1 MANFISLFDKIKKN
15 GNCLN
20 FMFLYVLH
28 VKNIFPVQDSGIT
41 LDKKI
46 EKMTICKAYLSLVML
61 ANFVKTVAN
70 NKVRTFIF
78 KNMYG
83 LL

>member
-1 MANFISLFDKIKKN
+1 VENNFPI
-15 GNCLN
+15 
-20 FMFLYVLH
+20 
-28 VKNIFPVQDSGIT
+28 QDSEIT

-46 EKMTICKAYLSLVML
+46 EKMTMCKAYLSLVML
-61 ANFVKTVAN
+61 DNFVKGVPN

>member
-1 MANFISLFDKIKKN
+1 MFWYQSK
-15 GNCLN
+15 GNRLN

-28 VKNIFPVQDSGIT
+28 VKNNFPVQDSGIT

-46 EKMTICKAYLSLVML
+46 AKMTMFKTYLSLVTLVNL
-61 ANFVKTVAN
+61 AKTVPN
-70 NKVRTFIF
+70 NKVWTFIL

>member
-1 MANFISLFDKIKKN
+1 VENNFS
-15 GNCLN
+15 
-20 FMFLYVLH
+20 
-28 VKNIFPVQDSGIT
+28 VQDSRIT

-46 EKMTICKAYLSLVML
+46 AKMTMCKAYLSLVIL
-61 ANFVKTVAN
+61 DDLVKAVPN
-70 NKVRTFIF
+70 NKVQTFIF

>member
-1 MANFISLFDKIKKN
+1 MYWYQSK
-15 GNCLN
+15 GNRLN
-20 FMFLYVLH
+20 FLFLHVLH
-28 VKNIFPVQDSGIT
+28 VENIFPDQSSGIT

-46 EKMTICKAYLSLVML
+46 EKMTMCKAYLSLVML
-61 ANFVKTVAN
+61 DNSVKTVPN

>member
-1 MANFISLFDKIKKN
+1 
-15 GNCLN
+15 
-20 FMFLYVLH
+20 MFLQVLH
-28 VKNIFPVQDSGIT
+28 VKNNFSVQDSGIT

-46 EKMTICKAYLSLVML
+46 EKMTMCKANLSLVML
-61 ANFVKTVAN
+61 VNFAKVEPN

>member
-1 MANFISLFDKIKKN
+1 MENN
-15 GNCLN
+15 
-20 FMFLYVLH
+20 
-28 VKNIFPVQDSGIT
+28 FPVQDSGIT

-46 EKMTICKAYLSLVML
+46 EKMTMCKAYLSLVML
-61 ANFVKTVAN
+61 DNFVKGVPN
-70 NKVRTFIF
+70 NKIRTFIF